1 MAGLVPATHR
11 ATIATACWET
21 QVAPRT
27 HDYFVYML
35 ASKPY
40 GTIYI
45 GVTNDLRR
53 RVGEH
58 LDGKASK
65 FTKRYTVTRL
75 VWFETWGDVHGA
87 IQRETS
93 LKRWPRNWKINL
105 GVRLTG

>member
-58 LDGKASK
+58 LD
-65 FTKRYTVTRL
+65 
-75 VWFETWGDVHGA
+75 
-87 IQRETS
+87 
-93 LKRWPRNWKINL
+93 WPRNWKINL
-105 GVRLTG
+105 IERDNPRWDDLGVRLTG